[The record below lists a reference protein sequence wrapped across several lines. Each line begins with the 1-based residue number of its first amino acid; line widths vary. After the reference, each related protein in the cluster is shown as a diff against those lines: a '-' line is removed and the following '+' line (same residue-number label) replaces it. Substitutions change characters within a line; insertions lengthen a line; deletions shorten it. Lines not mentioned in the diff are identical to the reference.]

1 MGIYNYIC
9 QLKISIMRNIL
20 FALIILVILGACNSK
35 PEGYV
40 INGTLT
46 GDIADGV
53 EVYLKKAGVNNQLIE
68 IDTAKTIN
76 GTFTFTGIKNQP
88 EMHYIFV
95 EKQNVGYAAAILENG
110 EIDFLAHK
118 DSLGLAKITGT
129 IQNDFLDDYREKSK
143 EVSMQAVNIQ
153 EDMRNASMTNDS
165 VLMNSLKE
173 ELDELREEYEAFEFD
188 YIKSNPNALIS
199 ALLIDK
205 ALNTRTATTEELQE
219 LYDTLAPEIKE
230 TSAAK
235 KVIKILEQLKERE
248 ANAKNTNVGAVA
260 PNFSAP
266 SPSGELLALNDIKG
280 KATLIDFWAAWCRP
294 CRAENPNILKVYNKY
309 HDKGLNIIGVSLDK
323 TAEAWKKA
331 IADDGLI
338 WNHVSNI
345 AYFNDA
351 IAKMY
356 NVDAIPAAFLL
367 DENGV
372 IVAKNLRGPAL
383 ELKVAELLN

>member
-1 MGIYNYIC
+1 
-9 QLKISIMRNIL
+9 MRNTLFTLATLVL
-20 FALIILVILGACNSK
+20 FASCNSK
-35 PEGYV
+35 PEGYT

-46 GDIADGV
+46 GEIADGV
-53 EVYLKKAGVNNQLIE
+53 EVYLKKSGANNNQLIE
-68 IDTAKTIN
+68 IDTAKTEN
-76 GTFTFTGIKNQP
+76 GMFVFSGIKDMP
-88 EMHYIFV
+88 EMHYILID
-95 EKQNVGYAAAILENG
+95 KQVGYSVAVLENG
-110 EIDFLAHK
+110 EIDFAAHK

-129 IQNDFLDDYREKSK
+129 IQNDFLNDYREKSK
-143 EVSMQAVNIQ
+143 AVSMQAVNIQ
-153 EDMRNASMTNDS
+153 EDMKNASMTGDT
-165 VLMNSLKE
+165 VLINSLKE
-173 ELDELREEYEAFEFD
+173 ELNELREEYETFEID

-205 ALNTRTATTEELQE
+205 ALNTRTSTTEELQE
-219 LYDTLAPEIKE
+219 LYNTLAPEIKE
-230 TSAAK
+230 TNAAK
-235 KVIKILEQLKERE
+235 KVIEALEALKDRE
-248 ANAKNTNVGAVA
+248 NKAKDTSIGAVA

-266 SPSGELLALNDIKG
+266 TPTGEILALNDIKG

-294 CRAENPNILKVYNKY
+294 CRAENPNILNVYNKY

-331 IADDGLI
+331 IKDDGLI

-345 AYFNDA
+345 AYFNDP

-356 NVDAIPAAFLL
+356 NVNAIPAAFLL

-383 ELKVAELLN
+383 ETKVAELLD

>member
-1 MGIYNYIC
+1 MR
-9 QLKISIMRNIL
+9 KII
-20 FALIILVILGACNSK
+20 FALTTLTLLTACNSN
-35 PEGYV
+35 PENYT

-53 EVYLKKAGVNNQLIE
+53 EVYLKKGGDNNQLIE
-68 IDTAKTIN
+68 IDTAKTAN
-76 GTFTFTGIKNQP
+76 GTFIFTGIKDQP

-95 EKQNVGYAAAILENG
+95 DKQIGYAAAVLENG
-110 EIDFLAHK
+110 EIDFSAHK
-118 DSLGLAKITGT
+118 DSLGLAKIIGT
-129 IQNDFLDDYREKSK
+129 VQNDFLDDYREKSK
-143 EVSMQAVNIQ
+143 EASLQWTSIQ
-153 EDMRNASMTNDS
+153 VDIKNANMTGDT
-165 VLMNSLKE
+165 VLINSLRE
-173 ELDELREEYEAFEFD
+173 ELNELREEYETFEFEF
-188 YIKSNPNALIS
+188 IKSNPNALIS

-205 ALNTRTATTEELQE
+205 AISTRTSTTEELQE
-219 LYDTLAPEIKE
+219 MYNALAPEIKE

-235 KVIKILEQLKERE
+235 KVIKTLDQLKERE
-248 ANAKNTNVGAVA
+248 AKAKNTNVGAVA

-266 SPSGELLALNDIKG
+266 SPTGELLALNDVKG

-309 HDKGLNIIGVSLDK
+309 HDKGLNIIGVSLDR

-331 IADDGLI
+331 IEDDGLT

-345 AYFNDA
+345 AYFNDE
-351 IAKMY
+351 IAMTY

-383 ELKVAELLN
+383 EAKVAELLN

>member
-1 MGIYNYIC
+1 
-9 QLKISIMRNIL
+9 MRNTL
-20 FALIILVILGACNSK
+20 FILVALVLFISCNSK
-35 PEGYV
+35 PEGYT

-46 GDIADGV
+46 GEIADGV
-53 EVYLKKAGVNNQLIE
+53 EVYLKKSGMNNQLIE
-68 IDTAKTIN
+68 VDTAKTEN
-76 GTFTFTGIKNQP
+76 GMFVFNGIKDMP
-88 EMHYIFV
+88 EMHYILI
-95 EKQNVGYAAAILENG
+95 EKHVGYAAAVLENG
-110 EIDFLAHK
+110 EIDFTAHK

-129 IQNDFLDDYREKSK
+129 IQNDFLNDYRKKSK
-143 EVSMQAVNIQ
+143 AVSMQAVNIQ
-153 EDMRNASMTNDS
+153 EDMKNASMTGDT
-165 VLMNSLKE
+165 VLTNSLKE
-173 ELDELREEYEAFEFD
+173 ELNELREEYETFEID

-205 ALNTRTATTEELQE
+205 AMNMRTSNSEELQE
-219 LYDTLAPEIKE
+219 LYNTLAPEIKE
-230 TSAAK
+230 TEVAK
-235 KVIKILEQLKERE
+235 KLLKTLDALKERE
-248 ANAKNTNVGAVA
+248 AKAKDTSVGAVA

-266 SPSGELLALNDIKG
+266 TPTGETLALNDIKG

-294 CRAENPNILKVYNKY
+294 CRAENPNVLKVYNKY

-331 IADDGLI
+331 IADDGLT
-338 WNHVSNI
+338 WNHVSNV

-383 ELKVAELLN
+383 EAKVAELLN

>member
-1 MGIYNYIC
+1 
-9 QLKISIMRNIL
+9 MRNT
-20 FALIILVILGACNSK
+20 LIILVTLVLFASCNSK
-35 PEGYV
+35 PEGYT

-46 GDIADGV
+46 GEIADGV
-53 EVYLKKAGVNNQLIE
+53 EVYLKKGGVNNQLIE
-68 IDTAKTIN
+68 VDTVKTKN
-76 GTFTFTGIKNQP
+76 GMFVFSGIQDMP
-88 EMHYIFV
+88 EMHYVVI
-95 EKQNVGYAAAILENG
+95 EKHVGYAAAVLENG
-110 EIDFLAHK
+110 EIDFTAHK

-129 IQNDFLDDYREKSK
+129 VQNDFLNDYREKSK
-143 EVSMQAVNIQ
+143 AVSMQAVNIQ
-153 EDMRNASMTNDS
+153 EDMKNANMTGDT
-165 VLMNSLKE
+165 VLINSLRE
-173 ELDELREEYEAFEFD
+173 ELNELREEYETFEFD

-205 ALNTRTATTEELQE
+205 AINMRTSTTEELQE
-219 LYDTLAPEIKE
+219 LYNTLAPEIKE

-235 KVIKILEQLKERE
+235 KVIKTLDELKERE
-248 ANAKNTNVGAVA
+248 AKSKDTSVGAVA

-266 SPSGELLALNDIKG
+266 SPTGELLALNDIKG

-294 CRAENPNILKVYNKY
+294 CRAENPNVLKVYNKY

-331 IADDGLI
+331 IEDDGLT

-383 ELKVAELLN
+383 EAKVAELLN

>member
-1 MGIYNYIC
+1 
-9 QLKISIMRNIL
+9 MRNTLFILVTLVL
-20 FALIILVILGACNSK
+20 FASCNSK
-35 PEGYV
+35 PEGYT
-40 INGTLT
+40 INGALT

-53 EVYLKKAGVNNQLIE
+53 EVYLKKSGVNNQLIE
-68 IDTAKTIN
+68 VDTVKTENGLFVFSGIN
-76 GTFTFTGIKNQP
+76 DMP
-88 EMHYIFV
+88 EMHYILID
-95 EKQNVGYAAAILENG
+95 KHVGYAVAVLENG
-110 EIDFLAHK
+110 EIDIAAHK

-129 IQNDFLDDYREKSK
+129 LQNDFLNDYREKSK
-143 EVSMQAVNIQ
+143 AVSMQAVNIQ
-153 EDMRNASMTNDS
+153 EDMKNASMTGDT
-165 VLMNSLKE
+165 VLINSLKE
-173 ELDELREEYEAFEFD
+173 ELNELREEYETFEID

-205 ALNTRTATTEELQE
+205 AMNTRTATTEELQE
-219 LYDTLAPEIKE
+219 LYNTLAPEIKE
-230 TSAAK
+230 TNAAK
-235 KVIKILEQLKERE
+235 KIIKSLNTLKERE
-248 ANAKNTNVGAVA
+248 AKAKDTSVGAVA

-266 SPSGELLALNDIKG
+266 TPTGEILGLYDIKG

-294 CRAENPNILKVYNKY
+294 CRAENPNVLKVYNKY

-331 IADDGLI
+331 IEDDGLT

-383 ELKVAELLN
+383 EAKVAELLN

>member
-1 MGIYNYIC
+1 
-9 QLKISIMRNIL
+9 MRNTLLILVALVL
-20 FALIILVILGACNSK
+20 FASCNSK
-35 PEGYV
+35 PEGYT

-53 EVYLKKAGVNNQLIE
+53 AVYLKKSGAKNRLIE
-68 IDTAKTIN
+68 VDTVKTEN
-76 GTFTFTGIKNQP
+76 GMFVFSGIKDMP
-88 EMHYIFV
+88 EMHYILID
-95 EKQNVGYAAAILENG
+95 KHVGYAAAVLENG
-110 EIDFLAHK
+110 EINIVAHE

-129 IQNDFLDDYREKSK
+129 IQNEFLNDYRERSK
-143 EVSMQAVNIQ
+143 AVSMQAVNIQ
-153 EDMRNASMTNDS
+153 EDMKNASMKRDT
-165 VLMNSLKE
+165 VLINSLKE
-173 ELDELREEYEAFEFD
+173 ELNELREEYETFEIE

-205 ALNTRTATTEELQE
+205 AMNTRTSTTEELQE
-219 LYDTLAPEIKE
+219 LYNILAPEIKE
-230 TSAAK
+230 TDAAK
-235 KVIKILEQLKERE
+235 KIIKSLDALKERE
-248 ANAKNTNVGAVA
+248 TKAKDTNVGAVA

-266 SPSGELLALNDIKG
+266 SPTGETLALNDIKG

-331 IADDGLI
+331 IEDDGLT

-356 NVDAIPAAFLL
+356 NVDAIPSAFLL

-383 ELKVAELLN
+383 EAKVAELLN

>member
-1 MGIYNYIC
+1 
-9 QLKISIMRNIL
+9 MRNTLFILVALVL
-20 FALIILVILGACNSK
+20 FASCNSK
-35 PEGYV
+35 PEGFT

-46 GDIADGV
+46 GEIADGV
-53 EVYLKKAGVNNQLIE
+53 EVYLKKSGVNNQLIE
-68 IDTAKTIN
+68 VDTATTVDGMFVFSGVKDM
-76 GTFTFTGIKNQP
+76 P
-88 EMHYIFV
+88 EMHYILL
-95 EKQNVGYAAAILENG
+95 EKHVGYAAAVLENG
-110 EIDFLAHK
+110 EIDFTAHK

-129 IQNDFLDDYREKSK
+129 IQNDFLNDYRKKSK
-143 EVSMQAVNIQ
+143 AVSMQAVNIQ
-153 EDMRNASMTNDS
+153 EDMKNANMTGDT
-165 VLMNSLKE
+165 VLTNSLKE
-173 ELDELREEYEAFEFD
+173 ELNELREEYETFEID

-205 ALNTRTATTEELQE
+205 AMNMRTSTAEELQE
-219 LYDTLAPEIKE
+219 LYNTLAPEIKE
-230 TSAAK
+230 TGVAK
-235 KVIKILEQLKERE
+235 KLLKTLDEIKERE
-248 ANAKNTNVGAVA
+248 AKAKDTSVGAVA

-266 SPSGELLALNDIKG
+266 TPTGETLALNDIKG

-294 CRAENPNILKVYNKY
+294 CRAENPNVLKVYNKY

-331 IADDGLI
+331 IADDGLT
-338 WNHVSNI
+338 WNHVSNV

-383 ELKVAELLN
+383 EAKVAELLN

>member
-1 MGIYNYIC
+1 MI
-9 QLKISIMRNIL
+9 KMRNTL
-20 FALIILVILGACNSK
+20 FTLLTLVILVSCNSK
-35 PEGYV
+35 PEGYT

-46 GDIADGV
+46 GEIDDGV
-53 EVYLKKAGVNNQLIE
+53 EVYLKKGGDNNQLVE
-68 IDTAKTIN
+68 VDTARTEN
-76 GTFTFTGIKNQP
+76 GSFVFRGIKDMP
-88 EMHYIFV
+88 EMHYILV
-95 EKQNVGYAAAILENG
+95 DKYIGYAAAVLENG
-110 EIDFLAHK
+110 EIVFAAHK

-129 IQNDFLDDYREKSK
+129 VQNDFLNDYREKSK
-143 EVSMQAVNIQ
+143 AVSMQAFNIQ
-153 EDMRNASMTNDS
+153 EDIKNATMAADT
-165 VLMNSLKE
+165 VLINSLTE
-173 ELDELREEYEAFEFD
+173 ELNELREEYESFEFN

-205 ALNTRTATTEELQE
+205 AINTRTSTREKLQE
-219 LYDTLAPEIKE
+219 MYDALTPEIKE
-230 TSAAK
+230 TNAAK
-235 KVIKILEQLKERE
+235 KVLKTLGVLKERE
-248 ANAKNTNVGAVA
+248 AKAKDTSVGAVA
-260 PNFSAP
+260 PDFSAP
-266 SPSGELLALNDIKG
+266 TPTGEQLALNDIKG

-294 CRAENPNILKVYNKY
+294 CRAENPNVLKVYNKY

-331 IADDGLI
+331 IEDDGLT

-367 DENGV
+367 DGNGV

-383 ELKVAELLN
+383 EAKVAELLN

>member
-1 MGIYNYIC
+1 
-9 QLKISIMRNIL
+9 MRSTLLIVITLIL
-20 FALIILVILGACNSK
+20 FVSCNSK
-35 PEGYV
+35 PEGYA

-46 GDIADGV
+46 GEVADGV
-53 EVYLKKAGVNNQLIE
+53 EVYLKKNNNNNQLIE
-68 IDTAKTIN
+68 VDTAKIEN
-76 GTFTFTGIKNQP
+76 GKFLFDGIQDMP
-88 EMHYIFV
+88 EMHYILLD
-95 EKQNVGYAAAILENG
+95 KHVGYAAAILENG
-110 EIDFLAHK
+110 EIDFAAHK

-129 IQNDFLDDYREKSK
+129 VQNDFLNDFREKSRA
-143 EVSMQAVNIQ
+143 VSKQAANIQ
-153 EDMRNASMTNDS
+153 EDMKNANMTQDT
-165 VLMNSLKE
+165 VLLNSLRE
-173 ELDELREEYEAFEFD
+173 ELNELREEYETFETD
-188 YIKSNPNALIS
+188 YIKANPNALIS

-205 ALNTRTATTEELQE
+205 AMNMRTSSTEELLE
-219 LYDTLAPEIKE
+219 LYNTLSPEIKE

-235 KVIKILEQLKERE
+235 KVSKTLDEIKERE
-248 ANAKNTNVGAVA
+248 ANAKDTSIGAIA

-266 SPSGELLALNDIKG
+266 TPTGEILALNDIKG

-294 CRAENPNILKVYNKY
+294 CRAENPNVLRVYNKY

-331 IADDGLI
+331 IKDDGLT
-338 WNHVSNI
+338 WHQVSNT

-383 ELKVAELLN
+383 EAKVAELLN

>member
-1 MGIYNYIC
+1 MR
-9 QLKISIMRNIL
+9 KII
-20 FALIILVILGACNSK
+20 FALTTLTLLTACNSN
-35 PEGYV
+35 PENYT

-53 EVYLKKAGVNNQLIE
+53 EVYLRKGGDDNQLIE
-68 IDTAKTIN
+68 IDTAKTVN
-76 GTFTFTGIKNQP
+76 GTFTFTGIKDQP

-95 EKQNVGYAAAILENG
+95 DKQIGYAAAVLENG
-110 EIDFLAHK
+110 EIDFFAHK

-129 IQNDFLDDYREKSK
+129 IQNDFYEDYRDKSK
-143 EVSMQAVNIQ
+143 EASLQWASIQ
-153 EDMRNASMTNDS
+153 EDIKNANMTGDT
-165 VLMNSLKE
+165 VLINSLAE
-173 ELDELREEYEAFEFD
+173 ERNELREEFENYEFD
-188 YIKSNPNALIS
+188 FIKSNPNALIS
-199 ALLIDK
+199 VFLIDK
-205 ALNTRTATTEELQE
+205 AISTRASSTKELQE
-219 LYDTLAPEIKE
+219 MYNALAPEIKE

-235 KVIKILEQLKERE
+235 KVIKTLDQLKERE
-248 ANAKNTNVGAVA
+248 AKAKNTNVGAVA

-266 SPSGELLALNDIKG
+266 SPTGELLALNDVKG

-309 HDKGLNIIGVSLDK
+309 HDKGLNIIGVSLDR

-331 IADDGLI
+331 IEDDGLT

-345 AYFNDA
+345 AYFNDE
-351 IAKMY
+351 IAMTY

-383 ELKVAELLN
+383 EAKVAELLN

>member
-1 MGIYNYIC
+1 
-9 QLKISIMRNIL
+9 MRNTL
-20 FALIILVILGACNSK
+20 LYLITLVIFASCNSK
-35 PEGYV
+35 PEGYTV
-40 INGTLT
+40 NGTLT
-46 GDIADGV
+46 GEIADGV
-53 EVYLKKAGVNNQLIE
+53 AVYLKKNGVNNQLIE
-68 IDTAKTIN
+68 VDTAKTEN
-76 GTFTFTGIKNQP
+76 GMFVFNGIKDMP
-88 EMHYIFV
+88 EMHYILID
-95 EKQNVGYAAAILENG
+95 KHVGYAVAVLENG
-110 EIDFLAHK
+110 EIDITAHK

-129 IQNDFLDDYREKSK
+129 VQNDFLNDYREKSK
-143 EVSMQAVNIQ
+143 AVSMQAVNIQ
-153 EDMRNASMTNDS
+153 EDMKNASMTGDT
-165 VLMNSLKE
+165 VLINSLRE
-173 ELDELREEYEAFEFD
+173 ELNELREEYETFEID

-205 ALNTRTATTEELQE
+205 AMNTRTSTTEELLE
-219 LYDTLAPEIKE
+219 LYNILTPEIKE
-230 TSAAK
+230 TDAAK
-235 KVIKILEQLKERE
+235 KVIKSLDALKERE
-248 ANAKNTNVGAVA
+248 AKAKDTSVGAVA

-266 SPSGELLALNDIKG
+266 TPTGELLALNDIKG

-294 CRAENPNILKVYNKY
+294 CRAENPNVLKVYNKY
-309 HDKGLNIIGVSLDK
+309 HDKGLSIIGVSLDK

-331 IADDGLI
+331 IEDDGLT

-383 ELKVAELLN
+383 EAKVAELLN

>member
-1 MGIYNYIC
+1 
-9 QLKISIMRNIL
+9 MRNTFFILVTLVL
-20 FALIILVILGACNSK
+20 FASCNSK
-35 PEGYV
+35 PEGYT
-40 INGTLT
+40 INGTIT
-46 GDIADGV
+46 DEIADGV
-53 EVYLKKAGVNNQLIE
+53 EVYLKRSGVKNQLIGV
-68 IDTAKTIN
+68 DTAKTEN
-76 GTFTFTGIKNQP
+76 SMFTFSGIQDVP
-88 EMHYIFV
+88 EMHYILID
-95 EKQNVGYAAAILENG
+95 KHDGYANVILENG
-110 EIDFLAHK
+110 EIDIAGQK
-118 DSLGLAKITGT
+118 DSLGLSKITGT
-129 IQNDFLDDYREKSK
+129 IQNDFLIDYRKKSIA
-143 EVSMQAVNIQ
+143 VSMQANNIR
-153 EDMRNASMTNDS
+153 EDMMNASKTGDT
-165 VLMNSLKE
+165 VLINSLKE
-173 ELDELREEYEAFEFD
+173 ELNELGKEYETFEID

-205 ALNTRTATTEELQE
+205 AMNMRTSTSEELQE
-219 LYDTLAPEIKE
+219 LYNMLAPEIKE
-230 TSAAK
+230 TSVAK
-235 KVIKILEQLKERE
+235 KVIKTLDALKERE
-248 ANAKNTNVGAVA
+248 EKSKDTSIGAVA

-266 SPSGELLALNDIKG
+266 SPTGELLALNDIKG

-294 CRAENPNILKVYNKY
+294 CRAENPNVLKVYNKY

-331 IADDGLI
+331 IADDGLT

-383 ELKVAELLN
+383 EAKVAELLN